1 MRALQKDLRDS
12 HVSEDTTRAIQRI
25 HECLKAGTDTNGWHR
40 VDWRSRGGSTVR
52 PNGGDGRGGD
62 GRGGATMRGHHGHG
76 QSQGQYR
83 GFGSRHNNVSGA
95 GAGSSAGA
103 GSYAANVAI
112 DASGSVTIP
121 EPRIPAIVNRSTPGS
136 YGGRAPP
143 TKYVS
148 RFKASSDTIDEAILN
163 TIILGKLN
171 KFSVINYDEIKAF
184 MCQILDSGET
194 DFLKEF
200 MKLVFQKATTEETFC
215 PLYARLLS
223 ELSSTYKLLLG
234 EMVILYK
241 EYMAIFDEV
250 DEDTSVDYDTFVT
263 RTSQKKY
270 RLGYSQFL
278 AELVKHNVL
287 DRDLLM
293 QTIRT
298 IVMQVPKVAANP
310 KLTKAGEEYA
320 DCLVRIINAL
330 TSSNASDVS
339 AICTILKD
347 EISPQIYPYTIKAPD
362 NKLTMKA
369 RFTLLN
375 AYENIQKK

>member
-1 MRALQKDLRDS
+1 
-12 HVSEDTTRAIQRI
+12 
-25 HECLKAGTDTNGWHR
+25 
-40 VDWRSRGGSTVR
+40 
-52 PNGGDGRGGD
+52 
-62 GRGGATMRGHHGHG
+62 
-76 QSQGQYR
+76 
-83 GFGSRHNNVSGA
+83 
-95 GAGSSAGA
+95 
-103 GSYAANVAI
+103 
-112 DASGSVTIP
+112 
-121 EPRIPAIVNRSTPGS
+121 
-136 YGGRAPP
+136 
-143 TKYVS
+143 
-148 RFKASSDTIDEAILN
+148 
-163 TIILGKLN
+163 
-171 KFSVINYDEIKAF
+171 

-223 ELSSTYKLLLG
+223 ELSSTYELLLG

-250 DEDTSVDYDTFVT
+250 DEDTSVDYDAFVT

-298 IVMQVPKVAANP
+298 IVMQIPKVAANP

-330 TSSNASDVS
+330 TSSNAADVS

-347 EISPQIYPYTIKAPD
+347 EISPQIKPYTVKTPDNNLTIKA
-362 NKLTMKA
+362 
-369 RFTLLN
+369 RFGLLD

>member
-1 MRALQKDLRDS
+1 MTTMIPEVMAVRALQKDLRDS

-40 VDWRSRGGSTVR
+40 VDWRSRGGSAAR
-52 PNGGDGRGGD
+52 PHGGDVGLAARGG
-62 GRGGATMRGHHGHG
+62 HHH
-76 QSQGQYR
+76 YR
-83 GFGSRHNNVSGA
+83 GFGSRHGGGA
-95 GAGSSAGA
+95 SAGVSA
-103 GSYAANVAI
+103 PSPPTNTVCSPPTA
-112 DASGSVTIP
+112 
-121 EPRIPAIVNRSTPGS
+121 PRQIGGF
-136 YGGRAPP
+136 GGRVPP
-143 TKYVS
+143 SKYIS
-148 RFKASSDTIDEAILN
+148 RFKSSSDTIDDTIMN

-171 KFSVINYDEIKAF
+171 KFSVVNYNEIKGF

-200 MKLVFQKATTEETFC
+200 MKLVFQKATTEDTFC

-223 ELSSTYKLLLG
+223 ELSSTYGLLLG

-250 DEDTSVDYDTFVT
+250 DEDTSVDYDAFVT

-298 IVMQVPKVAANP
+298 IVMQIPKVAANP

-330 TSSNASDVS
+330 TSSNTADVS

-347 EISPQIYPYTIKAPD
+347 EISPQIKPYTVKTPDNNLTIKA
-362 NKLTMKA
+362 
-369 RFTLLN
+369 RFGLLD